1 MGRTFS
7 YGSSPGFV
15 GDHSSVVRLPGGRQ
29 IDFQLVSERR
39 RSTAFVV
46 KLAAAA
52 LAGAVALV
60 VDPLA
65 KAVKAGQLLFFGQ
78 AGEYARVTA
87 DSDAGEAGLDV
98 EALPAALEDN
108 DEAVVGGTGK
118 KSVKAGTIV
127 AQLASGK
134 IIPRADVTGAETAI
148 GFLASDATEDAM
160 QDALTGYGVLIG
172 GVFYEG
178 LLPDRDEADFETW
191 IGEINDAGPGVRLV
205 PYSDSRAS

>member
-1 MGRTFS
+1 MGRTSSF
-7 YGSSPGFV
+7 GSSPGFV

-29 IDFQLVSERR
+29 IDFNAVSERR

-52 LAGAVALV
+52 AAAAVALV

-65 KAVKAGQLLFFGQ
+65 AALRKGQLLFFGQ
-78 AGEYARVTA
+78 AGEYARLTA
-87 DSDAGEAGLDV
+87 DADAGAAALAV

-118 KSVKAGTIV
+118 KAVKAGTIV

-134 IIPRADVTGAETAI
+134 IIPREDVTGAETAI

-160 QDALTGYGVLIG
+160 QDAITGYGVLVG
-172 GVFYEG
+172 GVFFED
-178 LLPDRDEADFETW
+178 LLPDRAHANFAVW
-191 IGEINDAGPGVRLV
+191 IGEINAAGPGVRLV
-205 PYSDSRAS
+205 PYNDSRAA